1 MPEINLS
8 FAVPPSGYERIFDAE
23 IDCVAEDELLV
34 RGRMRDHRFEFT
46 HTWRLRTPI
55 YEVINASA
63 EQLSGDSARFDPGL
77 CERYANIRGVRI
89 GRGFSRRIL
98 DALGEGEGRNEHLL
112 LAIEMARAG
121 QQLYQFPPGFTEKF
135 PPASDDPTERA
146 RTAWLKDRAYMT
158 DLVNSCYTYRDETAS
173 LFDTRTVNCG
183 FSDDLTRPRPGD
195 RRAFWRRK
203 RVAIEHNDR
212 KFDCVSAMEDSVH
225 DIEVRFVMGA
235 DGVISSAASRGL
247 RLPYH
252 GICEDA
258 QNRTPELAGLRVTPE
273 FIRQFA
279 DAVGGRS
286 GCTHLF
292 DLSIDC
298 LRLFRFGGEER

>member
-1 MPEINLS
+1 MPDISLNFIL
-8 FAVPPSGYERIFDAE
+8 PLSGYERTFDAE
-23 IDCVAEDELLV
+23 IDCVAGDELLV

-46 HTWRLRTPI
+46 HTWQLRTPI
-55 YEVINASA
+55 YEVIDASA
-63 EQLSGDSARFDPGL
+63 QQLSGDAAEFDPGL

-98 DALGEGEGRNEHLL
+98 DSLGEGRGRNEHLL
-112 LAIEMARAG
+112 LAIEMARVG
-121 QQLYQFPPGFTEKF
+121 QQLYQFPPGFAERF
-135 PPASDDPTERA
+135 PHVSDDPTERA

-158 DLVNSCYTYRDETAS
+158 DLINSCYTYRDETAS

-183 FSDDLTRPRPGD
+183 FSDELTRPRPGD

-203 RVAIEHNDR
+203 RVAIEHKEG
-212 KFDCVSAMEDSVH
+212 KFECVSAMEDSVH
-225 DIEVRFVMGA
+225 DIEVRFAIGA
-235 DGVISSAASRGL
+235 DGVISSASSRGL

-258 QNRTPELAGLRVTPE
+258 QNRTRGLAGLRVTGE

-279 DAVGGRS
+279 DAVGGSS

-298 LRLFRFGGEER
+298 LRLFRF